1 MSMAEP
7 DATAPVKRRPLPAAA
22 TAIARA
28 GEPLW
33 VASLAALF
41 VVWGYDLIPKLIR
54 LLGRAGQ
61 TETVEWAVYMS
72 LVAGFPLAVLIIAL
86 VIPRV
91 LGVYAQTIVKA
102 SAVVFALW
110 IGLLFVLD
118 GRIHLAF
125 LAAMPAFVTAMDET
139 RWTPFLKRP
148 SRATIV
154 DYVALI
160 LVGMAAW
167 LCAGAL
173 VYWKDGARWFVSQT
187 GHTGS
192 LIIASA
198 FVLTGIPRLG
208 IRDDAIVKSW
218 GWVRTIERPLSI
230 VALAALIAF
239 SFRTNPMVEFYHWGF
254 WTGPIEQLRQG
265 GWLLRETPSQYGFLS
280 ILIPTALPGSAWQ
293 SFWFYQSLIYAIVAC
308 AMFLVLRRM
317 QSGIGNLL
325 LSAGLVF
332 TTLFFRPRADD
343 LILPAQMTPSG
354 GPVRFL
360 WPFVMLVYLLWA
372 FEGQRG
378 NKARPGRMGFPV
390 TGHLIWLM
398 SVAWSFEAAIYTSSI
413 WFAAFAVYLIQ
424 KAASEKA
431 SHMSTKSIIRRFI
444 ISAAIPFA
452 MAIALYVVVWV
463 IYRASIG
470 ISPDLA
476 GYFEYGLLYSRGFG
490 ALPIDTTGAVWYL
503 LLAFFI
509 ASTVVAA
516 LLVENWRDFRLVVGA
531 GVWGGVW
538 SLSSYFVS
546 RSHPVNLLSI
556 VPVLLFA
563 LAILVIIA
571 KDMPFRPWHPYVRVA
586 LVPVFAIPFALTL
599 GHPKLLENLRTPQIS
614 PSRFTDQLPL
624 MDAELESLMREA
636 GAKPGDPVV
645 RIADGRLVLPGW
657 RGANGTRVVSEK
669 SWLPKPYEIIGT
681 LSPERRQ
688 VYIDRNAARPLNGW
702 LIQHQTDTVRWF
714 GEHLRQIES
723 RHTAARKYSKGPW
736 TLWWMEQAASNRP

>member
-1 MSMAEP
+1 MADTDTTP
-7 DATAPVKRRPLPAAA
+7 PVKRRPLPSAA
-22 TAIARA
+22 TAVVRA

-33 VASLAALF
+33 VASLATLF

-72 LVAGFPLAVLIIAL
+72 LLAGFPLAVLIVAL

-91 LGVYAQTIVKA
+91 LGVYAQAIVKA
-102 SAVVFALW
+102 SAVLFALW
-110 IGLLFVLD
+110 IGLLFVID

-125 LAAMPAFVTAMDET
+125 LAAVPAFLTALDEA
-139 RWTPFLKRP
+139 RWAPFWKRP
-148 SRATIV
+148 TRVSLL
-154 DYVALI
+154 DYIALI
-160 LVGMAAW
+160 LVGIGAW
-167 LCAGAL
+167 MCAGAL
-173 VYWKDGARWFVSQT
+173 VYWKDGARWFVGPD
-187 GHTGS
+187 GHTLS
-192 LIIASA
+192 ITIALA
-198 FVLTGIPRLG
+198 VVLTGIPRLG
-208 IRDDAIVKSW
+208 IRDDDVVKSW
-218 GWVRTIERPLSI
+218 AWVPTVERICSL
-230 VALAALIAF
+230 VVLAALVIF
-239 SFRTNPMVEFYHWGF
+239 SFRTNPIVEFYHWGF

-265 GWLLRETPSQYGFLS
+265 GWLLRDTPSQYGFLS

-293 SFWFYQSLIYAIVAC
+293 SFWFYQSVIYAVVAWT
-308 AMFLVLRRM
+308 MFVVLRRM
-317 QSGIGNLL
+317 QAGIGNLL

-332 TTLFFRPRADD
+332 TTLFFRPRTAD

-372 FEGQRG
+372 FDSQRG
-378 NKARPGRMGFPV
+378 AKARPGRMGFPV
-390 TGHLIWLM
+390 TGHLIWLT
-398 SVAWSFEAAIYTSSI
+398 SVAWSFESAIYTSAI

-431 SHMSTKSIIRRFI
+431 SHMSTGSIMRRFV

-452 MAIALYVVVWV
+452 MAIALYIVVWV

-470 ISPDLA
+470 VAPDLA
-476 GYFEYGLLYSRGFG
+476 GYFEYGLLYSRGFN
-490 ALPIDTTGAVWYL
+490 ALSIDTTGAVWYL
-503 LLAFFI
+503 LLVFFI
-509 ASTVVAA
+509 ASTAVAA
-516 LLVENWRDFRLVVGA
+516 FLVENWRDFRLVVGA

-556 VPVLLFA
+556 IPILLFA
-563 LAILVIIA
+563 LAVLVIIA
-571 KDMPFRPWHPYVRVA
+571 KDMPLRPWHPYLRVA

-614 PSRFTDQLPL
+614 PSRFTDQLPF
-624 MDAELESLMREA
+624 MDAELETLMRES
-636 GAKPGDPVV
+636 GAKPDDPVV
-645 RIADGRLVLPGW
+645 RIADGRLILPAW
-657 RGANGTRVVSEK
+657 RGPDSTRVMSEK

-688 VYIDRNAARPLNGW
+688 VYIDRNAIKPISGW
-702 LIQHQTDTVRWF
+702 MIQHQTDTVRWF
-714 GEHLRQIES
+714 GDHLKQIEI
-723 RHTAARKYSKGPW
+723 RHAPIRKYTKGPW
-736 TLWWMEQAASNRP
+736 TLWWMEPVGTRR

>member
-1 MSMAEP
+1 M
-7 DATAPVKRRPLPAAA
+7 KRRPLPAAA
-22 TAIARA
+22 TGIARA

-72 LVAGFPLAVLIIAL
+72 LLAGFPFAVLIIAL
-86 VIPRV
+86 VVPKV

-102 SAVVFALW
+102 SAVLFALW
-110 IGLLFVLD
+110 IGLLFLID
-118 GRIHLAF
+118 GRIAYAVMALG
-125 LAAMPAFVTAMDET
+125 TALFSVYDELQ
-139 RWTPFLKRP
+139 WTPFLRRSPKVR
-148 SRATIV
+148 IV
-154 DYVALI
+154 DVVMLAI
-160 LVGMAAW
+160 VGMIAW
-167 LCAGAL
+167 MCAGAL
-173 VYWKDGARWFVSQT
+173 VYWTNGARWFSDPGARFWSIWVALFLV
-187 GHTGS
+187 H
-192 LIIASA
+192 
-198 FVLTGIPRLG
+198 FGIPRLG
-208 IRDDAIVKSW
+208 IRNEALVET
-218 GWVRTIERPLSI
+218 RTGRVATHLSF
-230 VALAALIAF
+230 VVLAVLVLF
-239 SFRTNPMVEFYHWGF
+239 SFRTSPTVEFYHWGF

-293 SFWFYQSLIYAIVAC
+293 SFWFYQSVIYAIVAC

-332 TTLFFRPRADD
+332 TTLFFRPRAAD

-360 WPFVMLVYLLWA
+360 WPLVMLVYLLWA

-398 SVAWSFEAAIYTSSI
+398 SVAWSFEAAIYTSAI

-424 KAASEKA
+424 KAVFEKA
-431 SHMSTKSIIRRFI
+431 SHMSTKSIIRRFV

-470 ISPDLA
+470 VGPDIN
-476 GYFEYGLLYSRGFG
+476 GYFEYGFLYSRGFG

-503 LLAFFI
+503 LLVFFI

-516 LLVENWRDFRLVVGA
+516 FLVENWRDFRLVVGA

-538 SLSSYFVS
+538 SMSSYFVS

-571 KDMPFRPWHPYVRVA
+571 KDMQFRPWHPYVRVA

-624 MDAELESLMREA
+624 MDAELESLMRDA

-657 RGANGTRVVSEK
+657 RGANGTRVMSEK

-714 GEHLRQIES
+714 GEHLKQIES

-736 TLWWMEQAASNRP
+736 TLWWMEPAAFNRP